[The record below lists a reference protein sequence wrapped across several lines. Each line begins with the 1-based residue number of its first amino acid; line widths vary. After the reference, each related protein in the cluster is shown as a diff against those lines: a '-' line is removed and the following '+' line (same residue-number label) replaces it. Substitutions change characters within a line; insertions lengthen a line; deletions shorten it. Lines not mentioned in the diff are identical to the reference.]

1 MYYLQFLLSN
11 LGRKKA
17 RTILTLLSIMIAFLL
32 FGLLRSLAAA
42 FDQGAEIAGEDRLI
56 SINKISL
63 IQPLP
68 QAYLAKVQA
77 LEGVEKATSANWFGG
92 YYQEAKNQFP
102 QFPVIADDYFE
113 IYKEMVSL
121 PDAQMKGWKN
131 NRIGVVIGQG
141 LVKRFNWKIGD
152 RIPLV
157 GIFPRE
163 NGSTT
168 WEFVIEGIYET
179 KSKSADVN
187 SMLMH
192 YDYFEEAR
200 QYGKGTLGWLIIR
213 VKDPKQAAQVAA
225 AVDALFANSP
235 AETKTSSEKEFAKS
249 FAKQFGD
256 IGLITTLILGAVFF
270 TMLLVAG
277 NTMAQSFRERIP
289 ELAILKTLGFSDRA
303 VMFMVLMEAIV
314 ISLIGGL
321 AGLVLAKILII
332 GAAADMAATLPGLNL
347 SGAMMLVGVGLMLA
361 FGVLTGFI
369 PALQGLKLNIVNAL
383 RRR

>member
-42 FDQGAEIAGEDRLI
+42 FDQGAEIAGEDRLV

-68 QAYLAKVQA
+68 EAYLPKVQA
-77 LEGVEKATSANWFGG
+77 LEGVDKATSANWFGG
-92 YYQEAKNQFP
+92 YYQDPKNQFP
-102 QFPVIADDYFE
+102 QFPIVAEEYFE
-113 IYKEMVSL
+113 IYKEMITL
-121 PDAQMKGWKN
+121 PEEQMQAWKK
-131 NRIGVVIGQG
+131 NRMGVVIGKA
-141 LVKRFNWKIGD
+141 LVDRFKWKIGD
-152 RIPLV
+152 RIPLI
-157 GIFPRE
+157 GMFPKE
-163 NGSTT
+163 DGSTT
-168 WEFVIEGIYET
+168 WEFVIEGIYEA
-179 KSKSADVN
+179 KSKGADTSA
-187 SMLMH
+187 MLMH

-200 QYGKGTLGWLIIR
+200 QYGKGTLGWLIIQ
-213 VKDPKQAAQVAA
+213 VKDPKQSAQVAA

-235 AETKTSSEKEFAKS
+235 AETKTSSEKDFAKS

-289 ELAILKTLGFSDRA
+289 ELAILKTLGFSDLA
-303 VMFMVLMEAIV
+303 VMILVLAEAIV

-321 AGLVLAKILII
+321 AGLLLAKFFIS
-332 GAAADMAATLPGLNL
+332 GAAESMAATLPGLNL
-347 SGAMMLVGVGLMLA
+347 SNTMMLFGVGLMFL
-361 FGVLTGFI
+361 FGLLTGII
-369 PALQGLKLNIVNAL
+369 PALQGLQLNIVAAL

>member
-11 LGRKKA
+11 LGRKKV

-68 QAYLAKVQA
+68 EAYLAKVQA
-77 LEGVEKATSANWFGG
+77 LDGVDKATSANWFGG

-102 QFPVIADDYFE
+102 QFPVVADDYFD
-113 IYKEMVSL
+113 IYSNMISL
-121 PDAQMKGWKN
+121 PPEQMKAWKS
-131 NRIGVVIGQG
+131 NRIGVVIGEG

-152 RIPLV
+152 RIPLI
-157 GIFPRE
+157 GLFPRE
-163 NGSTT
+163 DGSTT
-168 WEFVIEGIYET
+168 WEFVVEGIYET

-187 SMLMH
+187 TMLMH
-192 YDYFEEAR
+192 YDYFDEAR
-200 QYGKGTLGWLIIR
+200 QYAKGTLGWLVIR
-213 VKDPKQAAQVAA
+213 VKDPKQAVQVAT
-225 AVDALFANSP
+225 AVDALFSNSP

-303 VMFMVLMEAIV
+303 VMIMVLMEAIA

-321 AGLVLAKILII
+321 AGLLLAKLMIT
-332 GAAADMAATLPGLNL
+332 GAAVSMASTLPGLNL
-347 SGAMMLVGVGLMLA
+347 SGVMMLVGVGLMLA

-369 PALQGLKLNIVNAL
+369 PALQGLRLNIVTAL

>member
-17 RTILTLLSIMIAFLL
+17 RTILTVLSIMIAFLL

-42 FDQGAEIAGEDRLI
+42 FDQGAEIAGEDRLV

-68 QAYLAKVQA
+68 EAYLPKVNA
-77 LEGVEKATSANWFGG
+77 LEGVDKATSANWFGG
-92 YYQEAKNQFP
+92 YYQDPKNQFP
-102 QFPVIADDYFE
+102 QFPIIAEDYFE
-113 IYKEMVSL
+113 IYKEMIVL
-121 PDAQMKGWKN
+121 PEEQMQAWKK
-131 NRIGVVIGQG
+131 NRIGVVIGKA
-141 LVKRFNWKIGD
+141 LVDRFKWKIGD
-152 RIPLV
+152 RIPLM
-157 GIFPRE
+157 GMFPRE
-163 NGSTT
+163 GGSTT
-168 WEFVIEGIYET
+168 WEFVIEGIYEA
-179 KSKSADVN
+179 KSKSADT
-187 SMLMH
+187 SAMLMH
-192 YDYFEEAR
+192 YDYFDEAR
-200 QYGKGTLGWLIIR
+200 QYGKGDLGWLIIR
-213 VKDPKQAAQVAA
+213 VKDPKQSAQVAA

-235 AETKTSSEKEFAKS
+235 AETKTSSEKDFAKS

-289 ELAILKTLGFSDRA
+289 ELAILKTLGFSDQA
-303 VMFMVLMEAIV
+303 VMIMVLAEAIV

-321 AGLVLAKILII
+321 AGLFLAKFFIS
-332 GAAADMAATLPGLNL
+332 GAAESMAATLPGLNL
-347 SGAMMLVGVGLMLA
+347 SSTMMLFGVGLMFL
-361 FGVLTGFI
+361 FGFLTGII
-369 PALQGLKLNIVNAL
+369 PALQGLQLNIVAAL

>member
-11 LGRKKA
+11 LGRKKT
-17 RTILTLLSIMIAFLL
+17 RTILTLLSILIAFLL

-68 QAYLAKVQA
+68 EAYLGKVQGLA
-77 LEGVEKATSANWFGG
+77 GVDKATSANWFGG

-113 IYKEMVSL
+113 IYKDMVSL
-121 PDAQMKGWKN
+121 PDAQMQAWKK
-131 NRIGVVIGQG
+131 NRVGVVIGKG
-141 LVKRFNWKIGD
+141 LVDRFQWKIGD
-152 RIPLV
+152 RIPLI
-157 GIFPRE
+157 GLFPRE
-163 NGSTT
+163 NGSTS
-168 WEFVIEGIYET
+168 WEFVIEGIYEA
-179 KSKSADVN
+179 KSKSADTN
-187 SMLMH
+187 TMLMH
-192 YDYFEEAR
+192 YDYFDEAR
-200 QYGKGTLGWLIIR
+200 QYAKGTLGWLIVR
-213 VKDPKQAAQVAA
+213 VQDPKQAAQVAKEI
-225 AVDALFANSP
+225 DLLFANSP

-289 ELAILKTLGFSDRA
+289 ELAILKTLGFSDVS
-303 VMFMVLMEAIV
+303 VMLMVLAESIAV
-314 ISLIGGL
+314 SLIGGL
-321 AGLVLAKILII
+321 VGLFLAKIILWR
-332 GAAADMAATLPGLNL
+332 AAASIASTLPGLHL
-347 SGAMMLVGVGLMLA
+347 STSMMLVGVGLMFL
-361 FGVLTGFI
+361 FGLLTGII
-369 PALQGLKLNIVNAL
+369 PALQGLQLNIVAAL

>member
-11 LGRKKA
+11 LGRKKT
-17 RTILTLLSIMIAFLL
+17 RTILTLLSILIAFLL

-42 FDQGAEIAGEDRLI
+42 FDQGAEIAGEDRLV

-68 QAYLAKVQA
+68 QAYLPKVQA
-77 LEGVEKATSANWFGG
+77 LEGVDKATSANWFGG
-92 YYQEAKNQFP
+92 YYQDPKNQFP
-102 QFPVIADDYFE
+102 QFPIIAEDYFE
-113 IYKEMVSL
+113 IYKEMISL
-121 PDAQMKGWKN
+121 PDEQMQAWKK
-131 NRIGVVIGQG
+131 NRIGVVIGKA
-141 LVKRFNWKIGD
+141 LVDKFKWKIGD
-152 RIPLV
+152 RIPLK
-157 GIFPRE
+157 GMFAKE
-163 NGSTT
+163 DGSTT
-168 WEFVIEGIYET
+168 WEFVIEGIYQAKT
-179 KSKSADVN
+179 KGADTSA
-187 SMLMH
+187 MLMH

-200 QYGKGTLGWLIIR
+200 QYGKGSLGWLIIR
-213 VKDPKQAAQVAA
+213 VKDPKQSAQVAA

-235 AETKTSSEKEFAKS
+235 AETKTSSEKDFAKS

-303 VMFMVLMEAIV
+303 VMLMVLAEAIL

-321 AGLVLAKILII
+321 VGLFLAKFFI
-332 GAAADMAATLPGLNL
+332 GMAATSMASTLPGLHL
-347 SGAMMLVGVGLMLA
+347 SSTMMLYGIGLMLL
-361 FGVLTGFI
+361 FGVLTGII
-369 PALQGLKLNIVNAL
+369 PALQGLQLNIVAAL

>member
-11 LGRKKA
+11 LGRKKV

-32 FGLLRSLAAA
+32 FGLLRSLAGA

-68 QAYLAKVQA
+68 EAYLTKVQA
-77 LEGVEKATSANWFGG
+77 LDGVDKVTSANWFGG

-102 QFPVIADDYFE
+102 QFPVIAEDYFD

-121 PDAQMKGWKN
+121 PEEQMSAWKK
-131 NRIGVVIGQG
+131 NRIGVVIGEG
-141 LVKRFNWKIGD
+141 LVKRFQWKIGD
-152 RIPLV
+152 RIPLI

-163 NGSTT
+163 DGSTT
-168 WEFVIEGIYET
+168 WEFVVEGIYET

-187 SMLMH
+187 TMLMH
-192 YDYFEEAR
+192 YDYFDEAR
-200 QYGKGTLGWLIIR
+200 QYAKGTLGWLIIR
-213 VKDPKQAAQVAA
+213 VQDPKQSAQVAL

-303 VMFMVLMEAIV
+303 VMIMVLMEAIA

-321 AGLVLAKILII
+321 AGLLLAKLVIT
-332 GAAADMAATLPGLNL
+332 GAAVSMASTLPGLNL
-347 SGAMMLVGVGLMLA
+347 SGAMMLVGVALMLA

-369 PALQGLKLNIVNAL
+369 PALQGLKLNIVTAL

>member
-17 RTILTLLSIMIAFLL
+17 RTILTVLSIMIAFLL

-42 FDQGAEIAGEDRLI
+42 FDQGAEIAGEDRLV

-68 QAYLAKVQA
+68 EAYLPRVNA
-77 LEGVEKATSANWFGG
+77 LEGVDKATSANWFGG
-92 YYQEAKNQFP
+92 YYQDPKNQFP
-102 QFPVIADDYFE
+102 QFPVIAEDYFE
-113 IYKEMVSL
+113 IYKEMISL
-121 PDAQMKGWKN
+121 PEEQMQAWKK
-131 NRIGVVIGQG
+131 NRIGVVIGKA
-141 LVKRFNWKIGD
+141 LVDRFKWKIGD
-152 RIPLV
+152 RIPLM
-157 GIFPRE
+157 GMFPRE
-163 NGSTT
+163 GGSTS
-168 WEFVIEGIYET
+168 WEFVIEGIYEA
-179 KSKSADVN
+179 KSKSADT
-187 SMLMH
+187 SAMLMH
-192 YDYFEEAR
+192 YDYFDEAR
-200 QYGKGTLGWLIIR
+200 QFGKGDLGWLVIR
-213 VKDPKQAAQVAA
+213 VKDPKQSAQVAA

-235 AETKTSSEKEFAKS
+235 AETKTSSEKDFAKS

-289 ELAILKTLGFSDRA
+289 ELAILKTLGFSDLA
-303 VMFMVLMEAIV
+303 VMIMVLAEAIL

-321 AGLVLAKILII
+321 AGLFLAKFFIS
-332 GAAADMAATLPGLNL
+332 GAAESMAATLPGLNL
-347 SGAMMLVGVGLMLA
+347 SNTMMLFGVGLMFL
-361 FGVLTGFI
+361 FGLLTGFI
-369 PALQGLKLNIVNAL
+369 PALQGLQLNIVAAL

>member
-11 LGRKKA
+11 LGRRKA
-17 RTILTLLSIMIAFLL
+17 RTILTLLSIMVAFLL

-68 QAYLAKVQA
+68 EAYLGKVQG
-77 LEGVEKATSANWFGG
+77 LDGVDKVTSANWFGG

-102 QFPVIADDYFE
+102 QFPVIAEDYFE
-113 IYKEMVSL
+113 IYKEMISL
-121 PDAQMKGWKN
+121 PEEQMLAWKK
-131 NRIGVVIGQG
+131 NRIGVVIGKG
-141 LVKRFNWKIGD
+141 LVDRFQWKIGD
-152 RIPLV
+152 RIPIN
-157 GIFPRE
+157 GMFPRDG
-163 NGSTT
+163 GSTT
-168 WEFVIEGIYET
+168 WEFVIEGIYEV
-179 KSKSADVN
+179 KSKSADTN
-187 SMLMH
+187 TMLMH
-192 YDYFEEAR
+192 YEYFDEAR
-200 QYGKGTLGWLIIR
+200 QFGKGSLGWLIIR

-289 ELAILKTLGFSDRA
+289 ELAILKTLGFSDIA
-303 VMFMVLMEAIV
+303 VMLLVLAEAVV

-321 AGLVLAKILII
+321 VGLLLAKFII
-332 GAAADMAATLPGLNL
+332 SGAATSMASTLPGLNL
-347 SGAMMLVGVGLMLA
+347 SSSMMLLGIGLMFV
-361 FGVLTGFI
+361 FGVLTGII
-369 PALQGLKLNIVNAL
+369 PALQGLQLNIVTAL

>member
-17 RTILTLLSIMIAFLL
+17 RTVLTLLSILIAFLL

-68 QAYLAKVQA
+68 EAYLGKVQG
-77 LEGVEKATSANWFGG
+77 LDGVDKVTSANWFGG

-113 IYKEMVSL
+113 IYKDMVSL
-121 PDAQMKGWKN
+121 PEAQMQAWKK
-131 NRIGVVIGQG
+131 NRVGVVIGQG
-141 LVKRFNWKIGD
+141 LADRFKWKIGD
-152 RIPLV
+152 RVPLI
-157 GIFPRE
+157 GLFPRE
-163 NGSTT
+163 GGSTT
-168 WEFVIEGIYET
+168 WEFVVEGIYET
-179 KSKSADVN
+179 KSKSADTN
-187 SMLMH
+187 TMLMH
-192 YDYFEEAR
+192 YDYFDEAR
-200 QYGKGTLGWLIIR
+200 QYAKGTLGWLIIR
-213 VKDPKQAAQVAA
+213 VKDPKQSAQIAT

-289 ELAILKTLGFSDRA
+289 ELAILKTLGFSDVS
-303 VMFMVLMEAIV
+303 VMLMVLAESIAV
-314 ISLIGGL
+314 SLIGGL
-321 AGLVLAKILII
+321 AGLFLAKFILG
-332 GAAADMAATLPGLNL
+332 GAATAMASTLPGLHL
-347 SGAMMLVGVGLMLA
+347 STTMMLFGVGLMLL
-361 FGVLTGFI
+361 FGLLTGII
-369 PALQGLKLNIVNAL
+369 PALQGLRLNIVAAL

>member
-42 FDQGAEIAGEDRLI
+42 FDQGAEIAGEDRLV

-68 QAYLAKVQA
+68 EAYLPKVQA
-77 LEGVEKATSANWFGG
+77 LEGVDKATSANWFGG
-92 YYQEAKNQFP
+92 YYQDPKNQFP
-102 QFPVIADDYFE
+102 QFPIVAEEYFD
-113 IYKEMVSL
+113 IYKEMITL
-121 PDAQMKGWKN
+121 PEEQMQAWKK
-131 NRIGVVIGQG
+131 NRMGVVIGKA
-141 LVKRFNWKIGD
+141 LVDRFKWKIGD
-152 RIPLV
+152 RIPLI
-157 GIFPRE
+157 GMFPKE
-163 NGSTT
+163 DGSTT
-168 WEFVIEGIYET
+168 WEFVIEGIYEA
-179 KSKSADVN
+179 KSKGADTSA
-187 SMLMH
+187 MLMH

-200 QYGKGTLGWLIIR
+200 QYGKGTLGWLIIQ
-213 VKDPKQAAQVAA
+213 VKDPKQSAQVAA

-235 AETKTSSEKEFAKS
+235 AETKTSSEKDFAKS

-289 ELAILKTLGFSDRA
+289 ELAILKTLGFSDLA
-303 VMFMVLMEAIV
+303 VMILVLAEAIV

-321 AGLVLAKILII
+321 AGLLLAKFFIS
-332 GAAADMAATLPGLNL
+332 GAAESMAATLPGLNL
-347 SGAMMLVGVGLMLA
+347 SNTMMLFGVGLMFL
-361 FGVLTGFI
+361 FGLLTGII
-369 PALQGLKLNIVNAL
+369 PALQGLQLNIVAAL

>member
-11 LGRKKA
+11 LGRKKV

-32 FGLLRSLAAA
+32 FGLLRSLAGA

-68 QAYLAKVQA
+68 EAYLTKVQA
-77 LEGVEKATSANWFGG
+77 LDGVDKVTSANWFGG
-92 YYQEAKNQFP
+92 YYQEAKSQFP
-102 QFPVIADDYFE
+102 QFPVIAEDYFD

-121 PDAQMKGWKN
+121 PEEQMSAWKK
-131 NRIGVVIGQG
+131 NRIGVVIGEG
-141 LVKRFNWKIGD
+141 LVKRFQWKIGD
-152 RIPLV
+152 RIPLI

-163 NGSTT
+163 DGSTT
-168 WEFVIEGIYET
+168 WEFVVEGIYET

-187 SMLMH
+187 TMLMH
-192 YDYFEEAR
+192 YDYFDEAR
-200 QYGKGTLGWLIIR
+200 QYAKGTLGWLIIR
-213 VKDPKQAAQVAA
+213 VKDPKQSAQVAL

-303 VMFMVLMEAIV
+303 VMIMVLMEAIA

-321 AGLVLAKILII
+321 AGLLLAKLVIT
-332 GAAADMAATLPGLNL
+332 GAAVSMASTLPGLNL
-347 SGAMMLVGVGLMLA
+347 SGAMMLVGVALMLA

-369 PALQGLKLNIVNAL
+369 PALQGLKLNIVTAL